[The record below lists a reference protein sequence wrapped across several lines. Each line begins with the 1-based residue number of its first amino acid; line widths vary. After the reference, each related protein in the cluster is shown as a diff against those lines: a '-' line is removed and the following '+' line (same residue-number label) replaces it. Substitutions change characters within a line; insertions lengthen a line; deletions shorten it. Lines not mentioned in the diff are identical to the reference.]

1 MTDGAE
7 RLDADDADDRR
18 LACSEWSAPLLLE
31 AGAGT
36 GKTAV
41 LVSRIVHW
49 LLGPGWERATAQL
62 AEQQPLANLTD
73 AEIAIRTASGVVAIT
88 FTEAAAAEMAS
99 RIAGF
104 LAALSKE
111 EPPKELTAADLL
123 RGDDAGNRT
132 KERATHLLGAVD
144 RLRIRTIHGFCHSL
158 LAAHPAEA
166 GLHPAFQ
173 VDAEGDGAEKLL
185 VELLEETLPE
195 RYQAGE
201 EALLRLAELGHG
213 PAELAD
219 GLGQLVAAGATADG
233 LAKDPL
239 APERQQALLERV
251 GEIAGEMRRLL
262 EPIAGNPRATA
273 ADRVFKAA
281 ELLAERARQ
290 GEKKDRLRRVIALI
304 QEDTGT
310 KELAELVDWSKVTER
325 LGDWTKGKLTNTERE
340 WLGDREAELS
350 QTASAL
356 RGLIGH
362 LNKLDLDGLEALR
375 AALQPALEELERR
388 RRRFGFVSFDELQRF
403 AVRLLEER
411 PAIATSVRQ
420 EITQLLV
427 DEFQDTDALQCRLV
441 ERLAFEGPPE
451 HRPGLF
457 LVGDPKQSIYGWRR
471 ADLAAYERFARR
483 IEEEGGRRAK
493 LTVNFRSVPPILA
506 EVERVLAPAF
516 VPEPGVQP
524 PFAPL
529 TASEANRERRGCD
542 RDGREAVEHW
552 VSWAEG
558 AEKTLAPTAVRI
570 EAEAIAT
577 DIASLRAGGGIVSW
591 EECAIL
597 LRATGDLPHYLEA
610 LRKAGVPYQVDT
622 DRSFYRQREVIEAAA
637 LVRTI
642 LDPGDQIALVAFL
655 RSPWVGVPDAALL
668 PLWERGFPAAAADL
682 DGSRPERLEAALT
695 IAREAAGKVE
705 TPAREWEVALAAAIS
720 GLADL
725 RAACRDLP
733 ADRFVQALRSRF
745 PLEPLASFRRLGAH
759 RLASLERLF
768 DRLVDDLEAAGG
780 DPAPVLRRLRRA
792 VAEELEEPRG
802 LPRNPGDAVNVMT
815 IHRAKGLDFRFVWL
829 PQLHKLA
836 GRNRRNGTFWKDD
849 PGEHPEYAL
858 LGLRTLGMD
867 LVELAAERTA
877 RAERIRLLYVAMTR
891 AKERLVTLGNWPPD
905 GERLDDTLLRPLV
918 ETIGPEPPPLANG
931 AARDAGGVLWRLA
944 REVADAPSQVQV
956 AADGPAA
963 DPAELAAHWAG
974 RRQAADERARR
985 ELTTSV
991 TSCLARAHPFP
1002 GAVAGEQQIEAEEVA
1017 TAIGSAVHRFLERL
1031 VPGGDW
1037 EAESDRCGEELAA
1050 FLAMRSISD
1059 DAASRAV
1066 ADLEALLRNLATS
1079 PLRPR
1084 FDALAGRIVAR
1095 ELPLLVTPPA
1105 AEAPFPLGALTASVD
1120 LIYLDPDDGAL
1131 VIADHKSDQTDDDA
1145 TLRKRYG
1152 PQLALYAAALTRA
1165 LALPAPPRTELWLL
1179 RHGRVLPVGEEP
1191 AAT

>member
-1 MTDGAE
+1 MTDGTE
-7 RLDADDADDRR
+7 RLDADDGAARH
-18 LACSEWSAPLLLE
+18 LACSKWSVPLLLE

-49 LLGPGWERATAQL
+49 LLGPGWERAAAQL
-62 AEQQPLANLTD
+62 ANPTD

-99 RIAGF
+99 RIADF
-104 LAALSKE
+104 LAALGKGK
-111 EPPKELTAADLL
+111 PPKELTAADLL
-123 RGDDAGNRT
+123 RGDDAGKKT

-173 VDAEGDGAEKLL
+173 VDAEGEGAEKLL

-219 GLGQLVAAGATADG
+219 GLRQLVATGATADG
-233 LAKDPL
+233 LKKDPL

-251 GEIAGEMRRLL
+251 GELAGKMHRLL
-262 EPIAGNPRATA
+262 EPIAGKPKLKPATRVYEA
-273 ADRVFKAA
+273 A
-281 ELLAERARQ
+281 LSLAESTRQ
-290 GEKKDRLRRVIALI
+290 GEKKNRLRRVIALI
-304 QEDTGT
+304 QEDTST
-310 KELAELVDWSKVTER
+310 KELNVLVDWDEVLKT
-325 LGDWTKGKLTNTERE
+325 LGKWDKGKFSSNTERE
-340 WLGDREAELS
+340 WLGDRVAELS
-350 QTASAL
+350 QTARAL

-411 PAIATSVRQ
+411 PAIASSVRQ

-471 ADLAAYERFARR
+471 ADLAAYEKFATR
-483 IEEEGGRRAK
+483 IEEEGGQRAK
-493 LTVNFRSVPPILA
+493 LTVNFRSVPPILD
-506 EVERVLAPAF
+506 EVKRVLKSAF
-516 VPEPGVQP
+516 VHEPGVQP
-524 PFAPL
+524 EFEPL
-529 TASEANRERRGCD
+529 TASEANRNRRGCD

-558 AEKTLAPTAVRI
+558 EEKTLAPTAVRI
-570 EAEAIAT
+570 EAAAIAG

-637 LVRTI
+637 LVRSI

-682 DGSRPERLEAALT
+682 DGSRPERLEAALA
-695 IAREAAGKVE
+695 IAREAAREVE
-705 TPAREWEVALAAAIS
+705 APAREWEVALAAAIS
-720 GLADL
+720 GLTDL
-725 RAACRDLP
+725 RTAYRDLP

-829 PQLHKLA
+829 PQLHKQTD
-836 GRNRRNGTFWKDD
+836 RNRRDGTFWKDD

-891 AKERLVTLGNWPPD
+891 AKERLVTLGNWP
-905 GERLDDTLLRPLV
+905 GENCPDDTLLRPLFDA
-918 ETIGPEPPPLANG
+918 IGPAPPPFANG
-931 AARDAGGVLWRLA
+931 TARDAGGVLWRLA
-944 REVADAPSQVQV
+944 REVPDAPSQVQV
-956 AADGPAA
+956 SADELVA
-963 DPAELAAHWAG
+963 DPTELAVHWAG

-991 TSCLARAHPFP
+991 TSYLALAHPFP
-1002 GAVAGEQQIEAEEVA
+1002 GAVAGEPRTEAEEVA

-1031 VPGGDW
+1031 EPGGDW
-1037 EAESDRCGEELAA
+1037 EAESGRCAEELAA
-1050 FLAMRSISD
+1050 LLATRPLSSGVR
-1059 DAASRAV
+1059 SRAV
-1066 ADLEALLRNLATS
+1066 ADLEALLRDLATS

-1120 LIYLDPDDGAL
+1120 LIYLDPDDGSL

-1145 TLRKRYG
+1145 ALRERYE
-1152 PQLALYAAALTRA
+1152 PQLSLYAAALTRA